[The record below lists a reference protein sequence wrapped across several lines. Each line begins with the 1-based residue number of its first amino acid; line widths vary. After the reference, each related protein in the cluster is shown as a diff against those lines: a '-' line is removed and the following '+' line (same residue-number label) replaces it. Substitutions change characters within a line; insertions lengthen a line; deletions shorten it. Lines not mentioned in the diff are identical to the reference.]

1 MKYTQNLCKTHYFH
15 KFYNYNT
22 SSVTKCYKIMIKF
35 LSSCHPLPFRSHSR
49 PIPLLFRSY
58 SAPIIITIYY
68 TYIVNIN
75 MIIST

>member
-35 LSSCHPLPFRSHSR
+35 LSSCHPLPF
-49 PIPLLFRSY
+49 PSY

>member
-58 SAPIIITIYY
+58 YY
-68 TYIVNIN
+68 NNILYLH
-75 MIIST
+75 SKY